1 MYTVYGAKGSGS
13 VPVEATLHLLG
24 LPYRVVEVANWLGEE
39 ARAELARVN
48 PLGQVPALVLP
59 SGELMTE
66 SAAILLWLADRHPEA
81 RLAPRP
87 EDPGRA
93 QFLRWLV
100 YVPAA
105 IYPMYW
111 VRDVPSRLAADA
123 AAEAV
128 ILERTSERIAEC
140 WRLMGEQITPKTYLV
155 GDDLSV
161 LDIYLA
167 VVSRWTPRRARI
179 VAEAPNLAPVLE
191 RVDNDPRLKALL
203 LDRSR

>member
-87 EDPGRA
+87 ADPGRA

-140 WRLMGEQITPKTYLV
+140 WRLMGEQITPKSYLV